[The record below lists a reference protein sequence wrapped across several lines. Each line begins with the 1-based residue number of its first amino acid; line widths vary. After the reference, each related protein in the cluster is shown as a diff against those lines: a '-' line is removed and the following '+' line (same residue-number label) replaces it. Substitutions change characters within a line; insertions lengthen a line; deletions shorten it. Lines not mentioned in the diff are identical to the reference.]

1 MVESDEYF
9 EALGQ
14 ADEQFRLAVRYKLE
28 LGLRA
33 IFRADGQVAGSSE
46 HSPCAGSELVR
57 FPDPP
62 D

>member
-33 IFRADGQVAGSSE
+33 INLCPKLDDRIHSEPESPYSE
-46 HSPCAGSELVR
+46 HHG
-57 FPDPP
+57 
-62 D
+62 